1 MKRARIIFPLFL
13 SLFLSIP
20 SLTIAAAQKSYLD
33 STEINLSL
41 LLPPPPSQTGPQTK
55 AEIDEILGY
64 QHTRTKAEADF
75 AFADQQVSVF
85 RFSDVLGPAFNKDS
99 CPFADTFFKATLKDA
114 GNVVEAGKE
123 YWKRPRPYIWD
134 TLDKPCVNKPPLSSF
149 SYPSGH
155 SAAGTLCA
163 ILLARMVP
171 EKSAALFD
179 RGWAFARNR
188 VIGGVHYRS
197 DIESGRIAGTL
208 IAARM
213 FESEAFRGDFAR
225 ARAEIRRVLKYNDT
239 SDKVT
244 N

>member
-1 MKRARIIFPLFL
+1 MKRTRVVFPILVGAFL
-13 SLFLSIP
+13 YVP
-20 SLTIAAAQKSYLD
+20 NLTVAAQKFYVD
-33 STEINLSL
+33 STDINLSH
-41 LLPPPPSQTGPQTK
+41 LLPPPPLQTGLQTK
-55 AEIDEILGY
+55 AEIDEILGF
-64 QHTRTKAEADF
+64 QSTRTKEQAEF
-75 AFADQQVSVF
+75 AFADQTVSVF
-85 RFSDVLGPAFNKDS
+85 RFADVLGPAFNKDS
-99 CPFADTFFKATLKDA
+99 CSLADSFFKAVINDGKNIL
-114 GNVVEAGKE
+114 EAGKE
-123 YWKRPRPYIWD
+123 HWKRPRPYIWD
-134 TLDKPCVNKPPLSSF
+134 TRVVPCVDKPPLSSF

-179 RGWAFARNR
+179 RGWTFARNR

-213 FESEAFRGDFAR
+213 FESEAFRSDFAK
-225 ARAEIRRVLKYNDT
+225 AKAEVRKALKY
-239 SDKVT
+239 T